1 MSISSAK
8 KPAPP
13 PNDPVLAAIEAAPV
27 VEFTAEEEAAFAV
40 GMADIRAG
48 RVRTA
53 DEVRA
58 EIQRR
63 RSEG

>member
-1 MSISSAK
+1 MSTGSAK
-8 KPAPP
+8 KSVA

-27 VEFTAEEEAAFAV
+27 VEFTAEEEAAFEV
-40 GMADIRAG
+40 GVADIRAG

-53 DEVRA
+53 DQVRA
-58 EIQRR
+58 EIERR